1 MPKPQLPPFDPL
13 SLPESNGTI
22 YPEPFATLQ
31 RKRFNRRLG
40 DHAGL
45 SNFGVTITRIAP
57 GGQSSCR
64 HAHSRQDEFV
74 YIIEGEATLETDAGQ
89 QVMKPGMCVGFPAGA
104 GDGHRFLNKTDKDVL
119 FLVVGDR
126 APGDDVVYPDVDL
139 AGTPGPDGKYVYT
152 RKDGSSY

>member
-1 MPKPQLPPFDPL
+1 MPLKPPAFDPTEV
-13 SLPESNGTI
+13 PESN
-22 YPEPFATLQ
+22 ATAIPPPYQ
-31 RKRFNRRLG
+31 RDNQNRFNRRLG

-45 SNFGVTITRIAP
+45 SNFGVTMTRIVP

-74 YIIEGEATLETDAGQ
+74 YIREGEATLETDAGQ
-89 QVMKPGMCVGFPAGA
+89 QVMKAGSCIGFPAGT
-104 GDGHRFLNKTDKDVL
+104 GDAHRFLNKTDKDVV

-126 APGDDVVYPDVDL
+126 SKGDEVVYPDVDL
-139 AGTPGPDGKYVYT
+139 AGVPAPDGKYRFT